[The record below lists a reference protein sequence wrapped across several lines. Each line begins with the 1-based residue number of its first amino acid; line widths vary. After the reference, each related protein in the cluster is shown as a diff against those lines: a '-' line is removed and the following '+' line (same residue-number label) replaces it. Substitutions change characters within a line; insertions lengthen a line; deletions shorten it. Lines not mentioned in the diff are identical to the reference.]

1 MKVKKIVFLIL
12 VLTLLIPACSHSS
25 LSSPEQADTVEQE
38 NSGPP
43 QSGGTINLGTTS
55 VLNLNPLMAKDDETK
70 SILSL
75 IFEGLVKIDNQG
87 VVQPALAE
95 SWQISDDGKTYTMN
109 LRTDVK
115 WHNGEIFSSAD
126 VKATFDKIM
135 ELKKQKANKDL
146 PRYAEFDNIQ
156 SCEALDENTVVVS
169 LYEPDADFLY
179 EMDRGVLPASFFK
192 VSNNTKEKENAQQT
206 ENLEFIGTG
215 PFKVIDKTSYSVT
228 LKRNDNYFGKI
239 PYIEEINIKTYPDI
253 TSIKEAFTKGAV
265 DMITIEPID
274 WNIFQDMEDV
284 YLLQY
289 PSRYFEFV
297 AVNLANPILSDVNVR
312 QAILLGIDRN
322 RILQDTTLGRG
333 IVIDGPILPYSWAF
347 NSQIQHMTYSKK
359 MAAQQLEEAGWKD
372 EDSDGILE
380 KTVGNKK
387 YKLEFELLVNTDN
400 GARYQ
405 TASHIEKNLK
415 DLGISVKLV
424 NVTWDELTERV
435 MSKKYDAAIMGWM
448 LAANPDLRFM
458 FASTEIKNG
467 YNFVS
472 YSNPELDDILA
483 RAATDHEGR
492 KELLYKAQE
501 IINEDLPYLFL
512 YSPNKV
518 LALNKRL
525 KGVKPNPV
533 NIFYD
538 INEWWID
545 E

>member
-55 VLNLNPLMAKDDETK
+55 VLNLNPLLAIDDETK

-109 LRTDVK
+109 LRTNVK
-115 WHNGEIFSSAD
+115 WHNGEVFSSAD

-135 ELKKQKANKDL
+135 ELKKQKGNKAL
-146 PRYAEFDNIQ
+146 PEYAEFDNIQ
-156 SCEALDENTVVVS
+156 SYEAQGEYTFVITLS
-169 LYEPDADFLY
+169 KPDADFLH
-179 EMDRGVLPASFFK
+179 EMNRGILSASFLEADTTQER
-192 VSNNTKEKENAQQT
+192 VKEELA
-206 ENLEFIGTG
+206 GTG
-215 PFKVIDKTSYSVT
+215 PFKIIDSTSNLVT
-228 LKRNDNYFGKI
+228 LKKNNDYFGNA
-239 PYIEEINIKTYPDI
+239 PYIEEINIKTYPDN
-253 TSIKEAFTKGAV
+253 TSIIEAFTNGTV
-265 DMITIEPID
+265 DMVTIEPID
-274 WNIFQDMEDV
+274 WNVFEDMENV

-297 AVNLANPILSDVNVR
+297 AVNLTNPILSDVNVR
-312 QAILLGIDRN
+312 KALLLGIDRN

-333 IVIDGPILPYSWAF
+333 IVIDGPILPYLWAF
-347 NSQIQHMTYSKK
+347 NSQIDHITYSKK
-359 MAAQQLEEAGWKD
+359 LAAQQLEAASWKD
-372 EDSDGILE
+372 EDNDGILE
-380 KTVGNKK
+380 KTIGNKK

-405 TASHIEKNLK
+405 TASHIVKNLK

-424 NVTWDELTERV
+424 NSTWDELTQKV
-435 MSKKYDAAIMGWM
+435 MSKKYDTAIMGWM

-458 FASTEIKNG
+458 FASSEIKNG

-525 KGVKPNPV
+525 KGVKPNPMNV
-533 NIFYD
+533 FYD
-538 INEWWID
+538 INEWWVD